1 MTFEKNQQELSERIQ
16 QLEAEN
22 RILKEHLIE
31 AERRAQ
37 ESEKLKSAFLANMSH
52 EIRTPMN
59 AILGFSDLLTDIE
72 FSFDKSLMKEYL
84 EIIKSNANHLLQ
96 LIDDIIDIAKIE
108 AQQLEIV
115 ISECQV
121 NQLLHELLVSFND
134 NIIRAPEKILDLKLT
149 TPAGYQN
156 LVIETD
162 PYRLKQ
168 VLSNL
173 ISNAI
178 KFTHEGYVEFGYR
191 ILKNEQIEFFVKDT
205 GIGISED
212 DQKLIFEKFG
222 QVQTQDFR
230 SRRGTGVGLA
240 ICKSLS
246 ELLGGKLYLESK
258 LHVGS
263 TFYFA
268 LPLVLHKSSDDFD
281 ENFNQRPEIDWSDKT
296 ILIVEDEESNFRYLK
311 YTLEI
316 TNAKLLRA
324 HNGIQAIDMIRS
336 DNQIDL
342 CLMDIH
348 LPVMNGYDATQVI
361 REFSPDLP
369 IIAQTAFSMPGER
382 EKSLKA
388 GCNGYIS
395 KPISRTDLIKLIDKF
410 LDKNNDV

>member
-22 RILKEHLIE
+22 RILKAHLIE

-281 ENFNQRPEIDWSDKT
+281 ENFNQRPKIDWSDKT
-296 ILIVEDEESNFRYLK
+296 
-311 YTLEI
+311 
-316 TNAKLLRA
+316 
-324 HNGIQAIDMIRS
+324 
-336 DNQIDL
+336 
-342 CLMDIH
+342 
-348 LPVMNGYDATQVI
+348 
-361 REFSPDLP
+361 
-369 IIAQTAFSMPGER
+369 
-382 EKSLKA
+382 
-388 GCNGYIS
+388 
-395 KPISRTDLIKLIDKF
+395 
-410 LDKNNDV
+410 